1 VEASNIN
8 SSLQKIRKHRQ
19 KCKNK
24 KGSSDDDIPEVHIFK
39 NVVQELECPEDPQF
53 INEGYHQKN
62 THTRYHSPPP
72 VSHIH
77 AENENYD
84 MNSCRIT

>member
-53 INEGYHQKN
+53 INEGYHQKKY
-62 THTRYHSPPP
+62 THTISLTPPP
-72 VSHIH
+72 P
-77 AENENYD
+77 N
-84 MNSCRIT
+84 RK

>member
-39 NVVQELECPEDPQF
+39 NVVQKLECPEDPQF
-53 INEGYHQKN
+53 INEGYHQKIH
-62 THTRYHSPPP
+62 THDIAPPRS
-72 VSHIH
+72 VI
-77 AENENYD
+77 Y
-84 MNSCRIT
+84 MQKMKTTT